1 MDLESVP
8 QEGNATLGGHRK
20 AMYAKDANGR
30 MVIAPSAGW
39 EAEEIVTSHAV
50 EALQA
55 QAEQA
60 RERVKAGMA
69 SPLEFWMYE
78 RRMDV
83 ALLSQ
88 TRASGNGASSATC
101 GPKGSPSSRSS
112 SSNVMPTRW
121 ALHPPIFKNSHEL
134 SAPARRTL

>member
-50 EALQA
+50 ETLQA

-60 RERVKAGMA
+60 RERVKAGLA

-88 TRASGNGASSATC
+88 TSGFWQWRVKRHLRPEGFAKLSTKHLERYAD
-101 GPKGSPSSRSS
+101 
-112 SSNVMPTRW
+112 
-121 ALHPPIFKNSHEL
+121 ALGI
-134 SAPARRTL
+134 APDALIKLP

>member
-1 MDLESVP
+1 MDVNAVP

-30 MVIAPSAGW
+30 MVIAASAGW

-50 EALQA
+50 ETLHV

-60 RERVKAGMA
+60 RERVKAGLA

-83 ALLSQ
+83 PLLSQ
-88 TRASGNGASSATC
+88 TSGFWQWRVKRHLRPEIFATLS
-101 GPKGSPSSRSS
+101 PKQLERYSD
-112 SSNVMPTRW
+112 
-121 ALHPPIFKNSHEL
+121 ALGI
-134 SAPARRTL
+134 APADLQKLP

>member
-1 MDLESVP
+1 MDLDSVP

-30 MVIAPSAGW
+30 IVLAPSRGW
-39 EAEEIVTSHAV
+39 EAEEIVTTHAV
-50 EALQA
+50 DSLHA

-60 RERVKAGMA
+60 RERVKAGLA
-69 SPLEFWMYE
+69 SPLEYWMYE

-88 TRASGNGASSATC
+88 TSGFWQWRVRRHLRPDIFAKLSLKQLERYAD
-101 GPKGSPSSRSS
+101 
-112 SSNVMPTRW
+112 
-121 ALHPPIFKNSHEL
+121 ALGL
-134 SAPARRTL
+134 APAALQTIP

>member
-1 MDLESVP
+1 M
-8 QEGNATLGGHRK
+8 GGHRK

-30 MVIAPSAGW
+30 MVLAPSAGW

-50 EALQA
+50 ETIHA

-60 RERVKAGMA
+60 RERVKAGVS

-83 ALLSQ
+83 PLLSQ
-88 TRASGNGASSATC
+88 TSGFWQWRVKRHLLPDNFAKLSLKQIERYSEALGI
-101 GPKGSPSSRSS
+101 SPA
-112 SSNVMPTRW
+112 
-121 ALHPPIFKNSHEL
+121 ALQKLP
-134 SAPARRTL
+134 

>member
-1 MDLESVP
+1 MDVKAVP

-30 MVIAPSAGW
+30 MVIAPSKGW
-39 EAEEIVTSHAV
+39 EAEEIVTRHAV
-50 EALQA
+50 ETLHDQA
-55 QAEQA
+55 VEA
-60 RERVKAGMA
+60 RMRVMTGQA

-88 TRASGNGASSATC
+88 TSGYWQWRVKRHLRPEVFARLTDAHLQRYSD
-101 GPKGSPSSRSS
+101 
-112 SSNVMPTRW
+112 
-121 ALHPPIFKNSHEL
+121 ALGV
-134 SAPARRTL
+134 PAAQLRQVP

>member
-1 MDLESVP
+1 MDIDSVP
-8 QEGNATLGGHRK
+8 QEGNTTLGGHRK
-20 AMYAKDANGR
+20 AMYARDANGR
-30 MVIAPSAGW
+30 MVIAASAGW

-50 EALQA
+50 ETLHA

-60 RERVKAGMA
+60 RERVQAGLA

-88 TRASGNGASSATC
+88 TSGFWQWRV
-101 GPKGSPSSRSS
+101 KRH
-112 SSNVMPTRW
+112 
-121 ALHPPIFKNSHEL
+121 LHPEGFAKL
-134 SAPARRTL
+134 SIKQLERYAEALGIAAAALQTLP

>member
-1 MDLESVP
+1 MDVNAVP

-30 MVIAPSAGW
+30 MVIAASAGW

-50 EALQA
+50 ETLQA

-60 RERVKAGMA
+60 RERVKAGLA

-83 ALLSQ
+83 TLLSQ
-88 TRASGNGASSATC
+88 TSGFWQWRVKRHLRPEGFAKLSIKQLERYAE
-101 GPKGSPSSRSS
+101 
-112 SSNVMPTRW
+112 
-121 ALHPPIFKNSHEL
+121 ALGI
-134 SAPARRTL
+134 APAALQTLP